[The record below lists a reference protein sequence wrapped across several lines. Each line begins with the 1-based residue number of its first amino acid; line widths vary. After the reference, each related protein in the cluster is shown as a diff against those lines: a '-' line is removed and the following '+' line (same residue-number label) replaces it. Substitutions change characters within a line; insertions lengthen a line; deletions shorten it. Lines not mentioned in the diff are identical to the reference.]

1 MTINSISQPP
11 TFCQPSFNP
20 DQELSRVVRV
30 ATHALV
36 QITAACITL
45 APALAA
51 IHMISSLPTAEAGP
65 VAYAAC
71 MAACSA
77 ATGGAFIP
85 VCAAVCAPTLAA
97 PTP

>member
-1 MTINSISQPP
+1 MTINSISQPT
-11 TFCQPSFNP
+11 TFFRTSFTPNQ
-20 DQELSRVVRV
+20 DLSRVVRV
-30 ATHALV
+30 ATDALV
-36 QITAACITL
+36 QITAVCIKL
-45 APALAA
+45 APAIVA
-51 IHMISSLPTAEAGP
+51 IHMISSIPTAEAGP

-71 MAACSA
+71 MTACTA